1 MTEEAQLVETRTPT
15 KRAPG
20 KWRLSSII
28 DGRALRVKLTSAAL
42 MHEGD
47 DRAARKEA
55 LDILHGALFRGRLIA
70 QERLQQGA
78 DGLDTARLLSAVQ
91 DEVLHALYDF
101 TTTHVFRARNPTEG
115 ERLAVF
121 ATGGYGRS
129 VLAPSSDIDLLFIR
143 AYKASPHA
151 ESVIEYMLYALWDMG
166 LKVGHAFRTPQECVR
181 LAKEDVTIK
190 TSLLD
195 ARYLFG
201 DRDLADETRD
211 LFNRQAV
218 IGRDAE
224 FIADKLE
231 ERDNRHA
238 RQGNARYLV
247 EPNVKESKGGLR
259 DLQTLFWIVK
269 HMHPDSTATLEDVM
283 TTNVFTEH
291 EYHLFM
297 RAARFLWTVRCHLHY
312 ITGRPEERLSFDLQP
327 EIAARMGYQDRG
339 EQLGVER
346 FMKRYFLAAK
356 DVGGLTRI
364 LAAKL
369 EAQQKAKPEGWRRFL
384 PGSSSSK
391 PLEDPNFALTGNRID
406 FADPQTIQDD
416 PVLMLRLFQMA
427 DQQGVDV
434 HPDALAVATRNEKLI
449 HAKNRSNPEMV
460 AVFLDI
466 LLESENL
473 GLTLNRMNEA
483 GVLGRFLPEF
493 GGIVAQTQFN
503 MYHHYTVD
511 EHTIRAMEHIA
522 RMDQGEDGFALAKQL
537 YGKIENRRAL
547 YLAMLLHDTGKGL
560 GDQQIEGMKTAR
572 QACRR
577 LGLDE
582 AETELVAWLVGNHLE
597 MSETAQKRDIADP
610 RTIVTFAEKVMD
622 LEHLRLLYILTVA
635 DIRAVGPN
643 VWNTWKGQL
652 LGDLYHNTEAALRGG
667 RTDESSVTAELKDRA
682 ESNRS
687 LVMDHLGSLPRVMLE
702 MDEAYWTGFDAET
715 LIEHGKRLSNDED
728 VIVRAASEANDR
740 TVLFVSAPDRVG
752 LFARL
757 TQAIGALGAHTVAA
771 QVFTG
776 ASGRIIDVFVLE
788 DGEGHPFAK
797 GDRNRL
803 DRVEKMILAAIDPD
817 GEIPEAS
824 LRQNPRKAAFIVQP
838 RVTIS
843 DDASQAYTVIDV
855 SGRDRPGLLS
865 DVSTVLAEAGISIV
879 SAHVGSY
886 GERVFDAFYVELPDG
901 FDEAMKSSLRDQLLA
916 ALGREEPDGPSTP
929 ARKLKRASAADSF

>member
-391 PLEDPNFALTGNRID
+391 PLEDPNFALTGNRIF
-406 FADPQTIQDD
+406 FADPETIQDD
-416 PVLMLRLFQMA
+416 PARLLSLFEMS

-449 HAKNRSNPEMV
+449 HAK
-460 AVFLDI
+460 
-466 LLESENL
+466 
-473 GLTLNRMNEA
+473 
-483 GVLGRFLPEF
+483 
-493 GGIVAQTQFN
+493 
-503 MYHHYTVD
+503 
-511 EHTIRAMEHIA
+511 
-522 RMDQGEDGFALAKQL
+522 
-537 YGKIENRRAL
+537 
-547 YLAMLLHDTGKGL
+547 
-560 GDQQIEGMKTAR
+560 
-572 QACRR
+572 
-577 LGLDE
+577 
-582 AETELVAWLVGNHLE
+582 
-597 MSETAQKRDIADP
+597 
-610 RTIVTFAEKVMD
+610 
-622 LEHLRLLYILTVA
+622 
-635 DIRAVGPN
+635 
-643 VWNTWKGQL
+643 
-652 LGDLYHNTEAALRGG
+652 
-667 RTDESSVTAELKDRA
+667 
-682 ESNRS
+682 
-687 LVMDHLGSLPRVMLE
+687 
-702 MDEAYWTGFDAET
+702 
-715 LIEHGKRLSNDED
+715 
-728 VIVRAASEANDR
+728 
-740 TVLFVSAPDRVG
+740 
-752 LFARL
+752 
-757 TQAIGALGAHTVAA
+757 
-771 QVFTG
+771 
-776 ASGRIIDVFVLE
+776 
-788 DGEGHPFAK
+788 
-797 GDRNRL
+797 
-803 DRVEKMILAAIDPD
+803 
-817 GEIPEAS
+817 
-824 LRQNPRKAAFIVQP
+824 
-838 RVTIS
+838 
-843 DDASQAYTVIDV
+843 
-855 SGRDRPGLLS
+855 
-865 DVSTVLAEAGISIV
+865 
-879 SAHVGSY
+879 
-886 GERVFDAFYVELPDG
+886 
-901 FDEAMKSSLRDQLLA
+901 
-916 ALGREEPDGPSTP
+916 
-929 ARKLKRASAADSF
+929 